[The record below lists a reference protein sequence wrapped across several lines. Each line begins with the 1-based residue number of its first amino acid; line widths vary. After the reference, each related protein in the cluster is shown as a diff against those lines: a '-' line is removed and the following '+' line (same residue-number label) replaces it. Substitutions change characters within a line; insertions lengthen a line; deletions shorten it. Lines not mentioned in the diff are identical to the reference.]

1 MSPIQN
7 FAFEGKLVRVIA
19 RDGEPWFVAMDVCAQ
34 LEIKNVSMAIEKLDN
49 DERDAVSLT
58 DSIGR
63 SQMTSI
69 LSESGVFALVLR
81 SKLAMT
87 PGTVQHR
94 FRKWVTGEVLP
105 QIRRTGRYE
114 RMDMASGQ
122 QLPSPED
129 REVRALR
136 MVTEARLIYGKA
148 AAARLW
154 AELGLPA
161 VPAALPDTE
170 PEQCL
175 ARLLDWQAEGGEP
188 IGNLLRAGLA
198 GDDAAAAALLDC
210 GLRIGDGCF
219 TVANAHPVILRC
231 YRGTRWRQP
240 YRFLRH
246 MEGAIEAKVMRYG
259 RNVVSRGVELPAFY
273 ADDETLH

>member
-1 MSPIQN
+1 MNPIQN

-69 LSESGVFALVLR
+69 LSEGGVFALVLR

-105 QIRRTGRYE
+105 QIRRTGSYGTPRAE
-114 RMDMASGQ
+114 TPPESGPQ
-122 QLPSPED
+122 ADWRLRLET
-129 REVRALR
+129 VR
-136 MVTEARLIYGKA
+136 EARILYGT
-148 AAARLW
+148 ARARSVW
-154 AELGLPA
+154 QNLGLPE
-161 VPAALPDTE
+161 VPELAPQAGGDARA
-170 PEQCL
+170 CL
-175 ARLLDWQAEGGEP
+175 ARLLDADCPQGRVGD
-188 IGNLLRAGLA
+188 LLRAVLA
-198 GDDAAAAALLDC
+198 GDVDLAPQLAAC
-210 GLRIGDGCF
+210 GLRAGDGVF
-219 TVANAHPVILRC
+219 YVASGHPFIRRLYRASAWPHPAQVLR
-231 YRGTRWRQP
+231 R
-240 YRFLRH
+240 L
-246 MEGAIEAKVMRYG
+246 EGAVRGKVMKFAG
-259 RNVVSRGVELPAFY
+259 LASHAVEIPADY
-273 ADDETLH
+273 ADWPA